1 MRPNWDQYFL
11 SMAHLVSVR
20 SHDEQTQVG
29 CVIVNRD
36 NHIVGVGYNGFP
48 SGIDDSDLPR
58 VRPGKYTHM
67 IHAEQNAISNMI
79 TKEKDLTAY
88 VTAHPCRTCANLLWQ
103 YGVRTVIIDKYGVF
117 YSMSEDDI
125 KAINVLIKNGLSLID
140 IEFDNTIFQKLKVKT
155 DVD

>member
-1 MRPNWDQYFL
+1 
-11 SMAHLVSVR
+11 
-20 SHDEQTQVG
+20 
-29 CVIVNRD
+29 
-36 NHIVGVGYNGFP
+36 VGYNGFP

-103 YGVRTVIIDKYGVF
+103 NGVRTVIIDKYGVF